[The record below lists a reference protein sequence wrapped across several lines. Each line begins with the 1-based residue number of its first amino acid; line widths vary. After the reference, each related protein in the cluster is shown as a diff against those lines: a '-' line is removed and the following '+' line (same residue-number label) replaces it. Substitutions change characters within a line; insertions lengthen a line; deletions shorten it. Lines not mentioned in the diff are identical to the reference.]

1 MARSLFVTAT
11 DTGAGKTLTA
21 CAILLRARQEGLGAA
36 GYKPVASGS
45 VRTPQGL
52 RNDDALALQ
61 SVSAPGLDYAAINPY
76 CFEPPIAPHLAAAA
90 AGVRIEPARLDA
102 AHDELAAT
110 HSLVV
115 VEGAGGWQVP
125 LNEDIGFA
133 DWVAGRGFP
142 VVLVVAMRL
151 GCINHALLSAESILR
166 RGRLLG
172 WIANTL
178 PPVMDQLEGNL
189 ESLRRRLPVPLLGV
203 IPVDASLEQ
212 AAARLDWAALDR
224 SLPQMGLQ
232 ADVAARF
239 TPADAAP

>member
-1 MARSLFVTAT
+1 
-11 DTGAGKTLTA
+11 
-21 CAILLRARQEGLGAA
+21 
-36 GYKPVASGS
+36 
-45 VRTPQGL
+45 
-52 RNDDALALQ
+52 
-61 SVSAPGLDYAAINPY
+61 
-76 CFEPPIAPHLAAAA
+76 
-90 AGVRIEPARLDA
+90 
-102 AHDELAAT
+102 
-110 HSLVV
+110 
-115 VEGAGGWQVP
+115 
-125 LNEDIGFA
+125 
-133 DWVAGRGFP
+133 
-142 VVLVVAMRL
+142 MRL